1 MRRPEW
7 ELVMQ
12 ISVEV
17 LSRQRKRPLQKP
29 LGRDLS
35 GIVRK
40 MEIEQSVWNSEL
52 ATEQ

>member
-1 MRRPEW
+1 MHRPEW

-12 ISVEV
+12 ISVEE
-17 LSRQRKRPLQKP
+17 LSRRRKWSLQKP

-35 GIVRK
+35 GIFRK
-40 MEIEQSVWNSEL
+40 MEIEQSVWNNEL